1 MNFNL
6 KDAFLIFIRGILM
19 GSADIVPGVSGGT
32 IALITGIYSHLI
44 AAISNIRF
52 GFIKPLL
59 KGNLRGFVDGI
70 LDEID
75 FKFFIPLGLGIAIAM
90 VTLAKVVT
98 YCMDNYV
105 GYTFSFFLGLIVAS
119 AIILFKKI
127 DKINFKHVIFVV
139 VGIILAYIFVNL
151 NPIATNHSLPV
162 LFISG
167 AIAICAMILP
177 GVSGS
182 FLLLLLG
189 QYGYMLDSLFSVNVS
204 EIVVFLLGAVIGISL
219 IIAFS
224 RKPFSMTGTLAIMII
239 ALAIRR
245 MPFTSR
251 SATAAM
257 MKIPISVEEAALS
270 LGAPKVSAFTKITI
284 PMLIYFYMNHLT
296 NPRTL

>member
-59 KGNLRGFVDGI
+59 KGNLRGFVNGI

-90 VTLAKVVT
+90 VSLAKVVT
-98 YCMDNYV
+98 YCMENYV
-105 GYTFSFFLGLIVAS
+105 GYTFAFFLGLIVAS

-127 DKINFKHVIFVV
+127 DKINFKHVILVV

-177 GVSGS
+177 GISGS

-189 QYGYMLDSLFSVNVS
+189 QYEYMLDSLFSVNVS
-204 EIVVFLLGAVIGISL
+204 EIVVFILGAVIGILSFSKLLNYLLSKYEEYTMAFL
-219 IIAFS
+219 IGV
-224 RKPFSMTGTLAIMII
+224 MLGTLD
-239 ALAIRR
+239 
-245 MPFTSR
+245 
-251 SATAAM
+251 
-257 MKIPISVEEAALS
+257 IPITNIQADLSMGMFTLLPCVIAAVVGFVIVIILETKFDYIDEE
-270 LGAPKVSAFTKITI
+270 
-284 PMLIYFYMNHLT
+284 
-296 NPRTL
+296 